1 MDLVERRRAPRF
13 DVALSGTAITSS
25 NHRCKIEVSNISSS
39 GLQFNVDQFEIPNLF
54 PTISEQN
61 AMQPIQLELA
71 IQLPSEADELRIKCG
86 IVYLQRQ
93 SVDKCIVGCRFE
105 EFVGQCNTK
114 LENFILQLSNNDS
127 SKKELLE
134 EAE

>member
-1 MDLVERRRAPRF
+1 MELVERRRAPRF
-13 DVALSGTAITSS
+13 EVALSGTAITSS

-39 GLQFNVDQFEIPNLF
+39 GLQFSVDQFEIPHLF

-61 AMQPIQLELA
+61 AMDPIHLELA
-71 IQLPSEADELRIKCG
+71 IQLPGESENLALKCG
-86 IVYLQRQ
+86 IVYVQRQ

-105 EFVGQCNTK
+105 EFMEQSNLK
-114 LENFILQLSNNDS
+114 LENYIQHLSNNGS